1 MLEESFIAN
10 EISNNKNKQNVRCQ
24 FCNSLILRDL
34 QGLYEKSQFDLPLM
48 HQKNTKDVTNI
59 ETESLEDF
67 WVVDDMFTFENI
79 GFSNTVDQRKFL
91 ICADCD
97 MGPVGYHN
105 LSTKKCY
112 IALKRVKHGD
122 EPVKAVEAA
131 T

>member
-1 MLEESFIAN
+1 
-10 EISNNKNKQNVRCQ
+10 
-24 FCNSLILRDL
+24 
-34 QGLYEKSQFDLPLM
+34 M
-48 HQKNTKDVTNI
+48 HQKNTKDVAKI

-112 IALKRVKHGD
+112 IALKRVKYGD
-122 EPVKAVEAA
+122 ESIKAIEEA